1 MSIVNVEVDLLQDW
15 AAGVLVN
22 AGMSSPAAE
31 TTAAAMLH
39 ANRRGLD
46 SHGVVLLGVYVPRLR
61 HGHIHGH
68 AEPEVVHVRGAT
80 ALLDGHCGP
89 GAYTARAA
97 MDWACAAAET
107 HGIGAAIVRNSCH
120 FGAASFFSEL
130 ASEAGCVGV
139 AITNTDP
146 GMAPMGALQPI
157 LGTNPLAIAAPAGG
171 GSIVP
176 SLDIATSVVA
186 QGRVAAAAR
195 SRIAIPEGWAI
206 GLDGSPTTNPDEALQ
221 NSMLPMAAHKGFGL
235 AFMIDLLAA
244 CLAGSRISA
253 EMVEEAGVAHVMLAL
268 DASVGAGM
276 EEYGE
281 RLRALIDAVHSA
293 PRRSDVGPF
302 MIPGE
307 REHVVAS
314 QRSRFIPIDP
324 PTHELLD
331 CVGSQCGLP
340 FAFEEVSA

>member
-1 MSIVNVEVDLLQDW
+1 MSVVNVEIGLLRGW

-22 AGMSSPAAE
+22 AGMSAPAAE

-46 SHGVVLLGVYVPRLR
+46 SHGVVLLGVYVPRLQG
-61 HGHIHGH
+61 GHIRGD

-89 GAYTARAA
+89 GAHTARVA
-97 MDWACAAAET
+97 MDWACAAAEA

-130 ASEAGCVGV
+130 AAEAGCVGV
-139 AITNTDP
+139 AVTNTDP
-146 GMAPMGALQPI
+146 GMAPLGALQPI

-171 GSIVP
+171 GPIVP

-195 SRIAIPEGWAI
+195 AGLPIPEGWAI
-206 GLDGSPTTNPDEALQ
+206 GRDGSPTTDPGEALR
-221 NSMLPMAAHKGFGL
+221 NSMLPAGGHKGFGL
-235 AFMIDLLAA
+235 AFMIDLLSA
-244 CLAGSRISA
+244 CLAGTRISA
-253 EMVEEAGVAHVMLAL
+253 EMVEEAGVGHVMLAL

-276 EEYGE
+276 EEYGN
-281 RLRALIDAVHSA
+281 RLRALTDAVHSA
-293 PRRSDVGPF
+293 PRRPDVDPF

-307 REHVVAS
+307 REHIVAS
-314 QRSRFIPIDP
+314 HRDRFIPIDR
-324 PTHELLD
+324 PTCELLD
-331 CVGSQCGLP
+331 SIGSQCGLP

>member
-1 MSIVNVEVDLLQDW
+1 MSIVNVEVDLLQEW

-22 AGMSSPAAE
+22 AGMSSAAAQ
-31 TTAAAMLH
+31 TTAAGMLH

-61 HGHIHGH
+61 DGHIRGH

-89 GAYTARAA
+89 GAHTARAA
-97 MDWACAAAET
+97 MDWACAAAEA

-130 ASEAGCVGV
+130 AAEAGCVGV

-146 GMAPMGALQPI
+146 GMAPIGALQPI
-157 LGTNPLAIAAPAGG
+157 LGTNPLAIAAPAGSG
-171 GSIVP
+171 AIVP

-195 SRIAIPEGWAI
+195 ARVPIPEGWAI
-206 GLDGSPTTNPDEALQ
+206 GPDGSPTTDPGEALQ
-221 NSMLPMAAHKGFGL
+221 NAMLPMAAHKGFGL
-235 AFMIDLLAA
+235 AFMIDLLSA
-244 CLAGSRISA
+244 CLAGTRISA
-253 EMVEEAGVAHVMLAL
+253 EMVEEAGVGHVMLAL
-268 DASVGAGM
+268 DAAVGAGL

-293 PRRSDVGPF
+293 PRRADVEPF

-307 REHVVAS
+307 REHVIAS
-314 QRSRFIPIDP
+314 QRSRLIPIDLA
-324 PTHELLD
+324 TRELLES
-331 CVGSQCGLP
+331 VGSQCGLP
-340 FAFEEVSA
+340 FALAEMSA

>member
-1 MSIVNVEVDLLQDW
+1 MTVVHVDADLLAAW

-22 AGMSSPAAE
+22 AGMSPPAAE

-61 HGHIHGH
+61 HGHIRGD
-68 AEPEVVHVRGAT
+68 AEPELVHARGAT
-80 ALLDGHCGP
+80 ALLDGHYGP
-89 GAYTARAA
+89 GAHTARAA

-120 FGAASFFSEL
+120 FGAASFFSEQ
-130 ASEAGCVGV
+130 AAEAGCVGV

-146 GMAPMGALQPI
+146 GMAPVGGLRPI
-157 LGTNPLAIAAPAGG
+157 LGTNPLAIAAPAGDG
-171 GSIVP
+171 AIVP

-195 SRIAIPEGWAI
+195 AGVPIPEGWAI
-206 GLDGSPTTNPDEALQ
+206 GLDGAPTTNPEKALR

-235 AFMIDLLAA
+235 AFMIDLLSA
-244 CLAGSRISA
+244 CLAGTRISA
-253 EMVEEAGVAHVMLAL
+253 EMVEEAGVGHVMVAL

-276 EEYGE
+276 EEYRE

-293 PRRSDVGPF
+293 PRRPDVEPF

-314 QRSRFIPIDP
+314 QRGRFIPIDL
-324 PTHELLD
+324 PTRELLD
-331 CVGSQCGLP
+331 SVGSQCGLP
-340 FAFEEVSA
+340 FVFDEVSA